1 MGFALNLAE
10 SRPDPSPLPI
20 RRAENTIDKFRFAC
34 NFAAAKIVLRCSF
47 KDASKFRDGAENTID
62 KIRFACNFR
71 GGQNRAPLL
80 V

>member
-20 RRAENTIDKFRFAC
+20 HRT
-34 NFAAAKIVLRCSF
+34 
-47 KDASKFRDGAENTID
+47 ENTID

-71 GGQNRAPLL
+71 GGQNRAPLF